1 MGMKLRLKYNKR
13 ISDVFN
19 QKVWDIYGVY
29 PDGQEEYIRRWL
41 VELSDGNFSMA
52 YNELGKTIMCDPQ
65 PTKELALEYYLAL
78 AVAERLEG
86 RGNIKYF
93 QATWTETKDDQ

>member
-1 MGMKLRLKYNKR
+1 MKLTLKYNKR

-29 PDGQEEYIRRWL
+29 PDGQEEYIHRWL

-52 YNELGKTIMCDPQ
+52 YSELGKTIMCDPQ
-65 PTKELALEYYLAL
+65 PTKELAMGYYLAL
-78 AVAERLEG
+78 EVAERLEG
-86 RGNIKYF
+86 RGRIKYF
-93 QATWTETKDDQ
+93 TAPCPETKEDQ